1 MINLL
6 LILTFSIF
14 IFGVLGLLFNKT
26 NLIIMIMSIELM
38 ILAVNLNFIFFSLL
52 LDDLAGQIFSIF
64 ILALAA
70 GESSVGLAFII
81 AYYRNKGNISVFYLN
96 LLKN

>member
-1 MINLL
+1 MAESAIKK
-6 LILTFSIF
+6 I
-14 IFGVLGLLFNKT
+14 LGLVLNKA

-38 ILAVNLNFIFFSLL
+38 VLAINLNFIFFSLL
-52 LDDLAGQIFSIF
+52 LDDLIGQTFSIF

-70 GESSVGLAFII
+70 AESSIGLAFVV
-81 AYYRNKGNISVFYLN
+81 AYYRNKGNISVIFLN

>member
-1 MINLL
+1 MTFLL
-6 LILTFSIF
+6 LVLTITIF
-14 IFGVLGLLFNKT
+14 TFGVLGLVLNKA

-38 ILAVNLNFIFFSLL
+38 VLAINLNFIFFSLL
-52 LDDLAGQIFSIF
+52 LDDLIGQTFSIF

-70 GESSVGLAFII
+70 AESSIGLAFVV
-81 AYYRNKGNISVFYLN
+81 AYYRNKGNISVIFLN